1 MWVPSL
7 GPEDPLENGMASH
20 SSILA
25 CSIPWT
31 EEPGGLQSMGL
42 QRVRGDWNDLAC
54 THPFILNPYN
64 ILGQHWKQYPI
75 SFAPLEVLYVFSE
88 FLSSLF
94 SHLWSFKILSHSFS
108 FPLSGFSTYHF
119 PSSIRAFI
127 PLRFTFLYKCCISP
141 ICLVFLDGA
150 PESLLMYY
158 FFYLS

>member
-7 GPEDPLENGMASH
+7 GPEDPLEEGMATH

-42 QRVRGDWNDLAC
+42 QRVRGNWNDLAR
-54 THPFILNPYN
+54 THLFISNPYN
-64 ILGQHWKQYPI
+64 ILDQHWKQYPV
-75 SFAPLEVLYVFSE
+75 SFALLEVPYVSSE
-88 FLSSLF
+88 FLF

-108 FPLSGFSTYHF
+108 FPLSGFSTYLF

-127 PLRFTFLYKCCISP
+127 PLRFTVLYKCHISP

-150 PESLLMYY
+150 SKSLFMYY